1 MILFIISCVLLTG
14 YYFLIHYYHRSW
26 QQVPCF
32 SNLHNAT
39 VTEKISVVVPARN
52 EEAVI
57 AQCILSLLQQSYPK
71 ELTEIIIVDDH
82 STDTTAE
89 VIQRYANRGIRLL
102 SLAEKKINNGP
113 VIAYKK
119 KAIETAIEN
128 ASGTLIVTTDADCT
142 FHKDWLTT
150 IAAFH
155 AQSKAKL
162 IVGPVRISPGNSLLT
177 TFQSIDFAVLQGIT
191 AAAVYKRLHNMCN
204 GANLAY
210 EKAAF
215 NSVNGFEYIDHIAS
229 GDDLLLMEKISSRY
243 PNAIAYLSAPEAI
256 VETLP
261 APDWKAFFS
270 QRIRWASKTGQYKD
284 KRILFVLSLV
294 YLLNLLLLLL
304 LAGSIF
310 QPGWLLFFAVSVF
323 YKTLIEWDFTK
334 TVLTGFG
341 LQHLMRWFIPLQ
353 PLHIAYTVIA
363 GLLGTFGG
371 YGWKG
376 RKVR

>member
-1 MILFIISCVLLTG
+1 MILFLASCVLLTG
-14 YYFLIHYYHRSW
+14 YYFLILYYHRSW

-32 SNLHNAT
+32 LNLRNAAIA
-39 VTEKISVVVPARN
+39 EKISVVVPARN

-82 STDTTAE
+82 STDATAA
-89 VIQRYANRGIRLL
+89 VVQHYANQGVRLL
-102 SLAEKKINNGP
+102 SLREKKISNGSL
-113 VIAYKK
+113 IAYKK
-119 KAIETAIEN
+119 KAIEMAITA

-142 FHKDWLTT
+142 FHKDWLAT

-162 IVGPVRISPGNSLLT
+162 IVAPVRIGSGSSLLSV
-177 TFQSIDFAVLQGIT
+177 FQSIDFAVLQGIT
-191 AAAVYKRLHNMCN
+191 AAAVYKRSHNMCN

-215 NSVNGFEYIDHIAS
+215 NSVNGFEDIDHIAS

-243 PNAIAYLSAPEAI
+243 PNATAYLNAPEAI

-261 APDWKAFFS
+261 APNWKAFFS

-284 KRILFVLSLV
+284 KRILFALSLV

-304 LAGSIF
+304 LAGS
-310 QPGWLLFFAVSVF
+310 LFRPEWMVFFIVSVF

-334 TVLTGFG
+334 AVLTEFG

-353 PLHIAYTVIA
+353 PLHIAYTVIV
-363 GLLGTFGG
+363 GMFGSFG
-371 YGWKG
+371 SYAWKG

>member
-1 MILFIISCVLLTG
+1 MILFLASCILLTG
-14 YYFLIHYYHRSW
+14 YYFLIHYYHLSW
-26 QQVPCF
+26 QKVPSF
-32 SNLHNAT
+32 GNLRNAAI
-39 VTEKISVVVPARN
+39 TEKISVVVPARN
-52 EEAVI
+52 EEGVI

-82 STDTTAE
+82 STDATSEIVQHYTG
-89 VIQRYANRGIRLL
+89 RGIRLL
-102 SLAEKKINNGP
+102 SLREKKTSNEP
-113 VIAYKK
+113 LVAYKK
-119 KAIETAIEN
+119 KAIETAIAA
-128 ASGTLIVTTDADCT
+128 ASGSLIVTTDADCT
-142 FHKDWLTT
+142 FHKDWLAT

-155 AQSKAKL
+155 AQHKAKL
-162 IVGPVRISPGNSLLT
+162 IVGPVRIRPGNSLLT
-177 TFQSIDFAVLQGIT
+177 IFQSIDFAVLQGIT
-191 AAAVYKRLHNMCN
+191 AAAVYKRFHNMCN

-215 NSVNGFEYIDHIAS
+215 NSVNGFEHIDHIAS

-243 PNAIAYLSAPEAI
+243 PNAIAYLNAPEAI

-284 KRILFVLSLV
+284 KRILFVLCFV

-334 TVLTGFG
+334 AVLAGFG
-341 LQHLMRWFIPLQ
+341 LQRLIRWFIPLQ

-363 GLLGTFGG
+363 GLFGSFG
-371 YGWKG
+371 SYGWKG

>member
-1 MILFIISCVLLTG
+1 MILFIVSCVLLTG

-26 QQVPCF
+26 QQVPYF
-32 SNLHNAT
+32 SNLRNSA
-39 VTEKISVVVPARN
+39 VAEKISVVVPARN

-57 AQCILSLLQQSYPK
+57 EQCILSLLQQSYPK

-82 STDTTAE
+82 SADATAA
-89 VIQRYANRGIRLL
+89 VVQRYTTRGIGLL
-102 SLAEKKINNGP
+102 SLREKKLNNGP

-119 KAIETAIEN
+119 KAIETAIEA
-128 ASGTLIVTTDADCT
+128 ASGTLIVTSDADCT
-142 FHKDWLTT
+142 FHKDWLAT

-155 AQSKAKL
+155 AQSEAKL
-162 IVGPVRISPGNSLLT
+162 IVGPVRIRPGNSLLGI
-177 TFQSIDFAVLQGIT
+177 FQSIDFAVLQGIT
-191 AAAVYKRLHNMCN
+191 AAAVYKRFHNMCN

-210 EKAAF
+210 EKTAF
-215 NSVNGFEYIDHIAS
+215 NSVNGFEHIDHIAS

-243 PNAIAYLSAPEAI
+243 PNAIAYLNAQEATA
-256 VETLP
+256 ETLP
-261 APDWKAFFS
+261 APNWKAFFS
-270 QRIRWASKTGQYKD
+270 QRIRWASKAGHYKD
-284 KRILFVLSLV
+284 RRILFVLFFV
-294 YLLNLLLLLL
+294 YLLNLLLLFL

-310 QPGWLLFFAVSVF
+310 QPGWLVFFTVAVF

-334 TVLTGFG
+334 AVLSGFG
-341 LQHLMRWFIPLQ
+341 LQRLMRWFILLQ

-363 GLLGTFGG
+363 GLFGSFGG